1 MSLSVVAE
9 PWTRMSLK
17 QVPESRSLWAT
28 TEEMIEW
35 FVQHQAVETEEEN
48 VDETEEDRDRDRTS
62 GRERTI

>member
-48 VDETEEDRDRDRTS
+48 VDETKEDRDRDRTS